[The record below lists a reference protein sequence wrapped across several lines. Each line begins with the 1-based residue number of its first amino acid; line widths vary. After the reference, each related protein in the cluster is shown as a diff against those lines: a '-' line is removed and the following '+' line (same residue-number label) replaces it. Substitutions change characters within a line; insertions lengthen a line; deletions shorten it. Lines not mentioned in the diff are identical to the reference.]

1 MTPCKLVSGDTWTES
16 DMRSGLYLPGGEDQ
30 MLEVVDDRVEATG
43 FHILTSPKLLG
54 GEFVEPDGKEPV
66 EVVAY
71 ARHEQGVLVHA
82 HGA

>member
-1 MTPCKLVSGDTWTES
+1 
-16 DMRSGLYLPGGEDQ
+16 MRSGLSLPGSEDQ
-30 MLEVVDDRVEATG
+30 MLEVVDDRMVEATG

-54 GEFVEPDGKEPV
+54 GELVEPDGKQPV

-82 HGA
+82 HCA